1 MTQIDNS
8 STSASEQT
16 SSPRPVLIRHCGLCG
31 HAFVQR
37 PRSKPGRPESA
48 ARREMHD
55 ALRSAPA
62 VESEW
67 ASSPSCPHCGH
78 AQTTILDSAP
88 TMAHAIDRAR
98 RLSAISRG
106 GAAEAVALAAES
118 AELLP
123 TVDPALASSRA
134 AG

>member
-1 MTQIDNS
+1 MTQS
-8 STSASEQT
+8 SSERAASEPVADQAAA
-16 SSPRPVLIRHCGLCG
+16 RPVLIRHCGLCG

-37 PRSKPGRPESA
+37 RRRPHTSSHKISA
-48 ARREMHD
+48 TDHS
-55 ALRSAPA
+55 ALRRSAGLD
-62 VESEW
+62 SDW

-78 AQTTILDSAP
+78 TQTSILDSAP
-88 TMAHAIDRAR
+88 TMAHGIDRAR

-123 TVDPALASSRA
+123 VVDPALA